1 MTAAEFLQIVNTR
14 ALLGWVPLVVVP
26 LWCCTVPMARSL
38 VLGLCLCYLVALGLH
53 RGEGEGGFDT
63 LDNVARLFEQ
73 PWVLVG
79 DWVH

>member
-14 ALLGWVPLVVVP
+14 ALLGWVPL
-26 LWCCTVPMARSL
+26 WCCTVPMARSL
-38 VLGLCLCYLVALGLH
+38 VLGLCLCDLVALGLH

-79 DWVH
+79 DIS